1 MVSITVLIVLA
12 GVVATVAAAAC
23 TVALN
28 ALTTLT
34 RARVAALADLRPTA
48 SRRLAGLLERRED
61 VTQALLLARMLMLAV
76 VTVAGVVVSGRA
88 GGTAWQVVTV
98 LVMAPVLHVL
108 TVALPRAWALGHA
121 AQAASAASVVAAAAS
136 IAPLRFGAR
145 VAQRLAGWLV
155 PAGTRSPGFDLEELA
170 ELAERAEA
178 HTLADS
184 ERGPEGSPP
193 AAGRPDDGFDGY
205 DGRTILSSVVAFGRT
220 VTREVMVPRP
230 DMVTLKASLPVPDA
244 WRIADEERY
253 SRYPVEGE
261 NIDDIVGVVYAKDL
275 LHAGL
280 DARNAQTVA
289 DLMHDAWFVPETK
302 RVAPLLRE
310 MQRDKVHLA
319 VVIDEYGGTAGLV
332 TLEDV
337 LEELVGEIS
346 DEFDEEEPPLAQRL
360 DDGRVRLDA
369 RLLVED
375 ANEYLGHALPQGHW
389 DTVAGLVFATL
400 GHVPSPG
407 EIADVEGQSV
417 EVERVVGRRIET
429 VLVGEPS

>member
-1 MVSITVLIVLA
+1 
-12 GVVATVAAAAC
+12 
-23 TVALN
+23 
-28 ALTTLT
+28 
-34 RARVAALADLRPTA
+34 
-48 SRRLAGLLERRED
+48 
-61 VTQALLLARMLMLAV
+61 
-76 VTVAGVVVSGRA
+76 
-88 GGTAWQVVTV
+88 
-98 LVMAPVLHVL
+98 
-108 TVALPRAWALGHA
+108 
-121 AQAASAASVVAAAAS
+121 
-136 IAPLRFGAR
+136 
-145 VAQRLAGWLV
+145 
-155 PAGTRSPGFDLEELA
+155 
-170 ELAERAEA
+170 
-178 HTLADS
+178 
-184 ERGPEGSPP
+184 
-193 AAGRPDDGFDGY
+193 
-205 DGRTILSSVVAFGRT
+205 
-220 VTREVMVPRP
+220 MVPRP

>member
-1 MVSITVLIVLA
+1 MDSLTILIVLA
-12 GVVATVAAAAC
+12 GVLAILAAAAC

-34 RARVAALADLRPTA
+34 RTRVAALADVRPNA
-48 SRRLAGLLERRED
+48 ARRLAQLLDRRED
-61 VTQALLLARMLMLAV
+61 VLQALLLTRMLVLAAA
-76 VTVAGVVVSGRA
+76 TIAGVVVSGWA
-88 GGTAWQVVTV
+88 GGTLWQVITV
-98 LVMAPVLHVL
+98 AVLAPVLHVV

-121 AQAASAASVVAAAAS
+121 PQAASVASVVANAATVP
-136 IAPLRFGAR
+136 PLWLGAN
-145 VAQRLAGWLV
+145 VAQRLAAKLV
-155 PAGTRSPGFDLEELA
+155 PAGTIMPAFGLEELA
-170 ELAERAEA
+170 ELAERAEGNGGGDA
-178 HTLADS
+178 EQRS
-184 ERGPEGSPP
+184 EGSEQ
-193 AAGRPDDGFDGY
+193 ANGRASDSFDGY
-205 DGRTILSSVVAFGRT
+205 DGRTLLSSVVAFGRT

-230 DMVTLKASLPVPDA
+230 DMVTLRAALSVEEA

-261 NIDDIVGVVYAKDL
+261 NVDDIVGVVYAKDL

-280 DARNAQTVA
+280 DGRVAETVA

-302 RVAPLLRE
+302 RVASLLRE

-360 DDGRVRLDA
+360 EDGRVRLDA

-375 ANEYLGHALPQGHW
+375 ANQYLGRPLPQGHW

-400 GHVPSPG
+400 GHIPDAG
-407 EIADVEGQSV
+407 EIADVGGQSV

-429 VLVGEPS
+429 VLVGDPQ